1 MPALRAGVR
10 GGGKR
15 RGGVWRYPIERLYEE
30 VAYIAYYF
38 HWPPEQVFGMEHL
51 DRQKWVSEIA
61 RINRR
66 LNEQDGGAGLG
77 F

>member
-1 MPALRAGVR
+1 
-10 GGGKR
+10 
-15 RGGVWRYPIERLYEE
+15 
-30 VAYIAYYF
+30 
-38 HWPPEQVFGMEHL
+38 MEHL

-66 LNEQDGGAGLG
+66 LNEQDDGAGFG

>member
-1 MPALRAGVR
+1 
-10 GGGKR
+10 
-15 RGGVWRYPIERLYEE
+15 
-30 VAYIAYYF
+30 
-38 HWPPEQVFGMEHL
+38 MEHL